1 MKGAR
6 TDVPILRRWFA
17 GLVYQLG
24 EAATKFHIKDFL
36 NIISIYAL
44 GMAAFFRNF
53 GLASPMFDGSRL
65 PAEFLPKM

>member
-1 MKGAR
+1 MKRAG

-36 NIISIYAL
+36 NIISIHAL
-44 GMAAFFRNF
+44 GMCQRALRLGLWIA
-53 GLASPMFDGSRL
+53 LAS
-65 PAEFLPKM
+65 KI

>member
-1 MKGAR
+1 MKRAG

-36 NIISIYAL
+36 NIISIHAL
-44 GMAAFFRNF
+44 GMCQRIEPVFQ
-53 GLASPMFDGSRL
+53 
-65 PAEFLPKM
+65 